1 MYRCGVCGRCSK
13 PGEDRKTAVVL
24 RQVPPGVQYH
34 RRSTGGDRGQTTLV
48 SRPTPART
56 EIAREVA
63 LCGDCNRRAEAGAT
77 VRELEALYRTAA
89 APVPAVTLPI
99 RLGQPARVSR
109 PDRAGPPG
117 VCDGP
122 TGGPAS

>member
-24 RQVPPGVQYH
+24 RTVPPGVQYH
-34 RRSTGGDRGQTTLV
+34 RRVTGHGTTTLV

-63 LCGDCNRRAEAGAT
+63 LCADCNRRAEAGAT
-77 VRELEALYRTAA
+77 VRELEALYRTTV
-89 APVPAVTLPI
+89 APVPTVTLPV

-109 PDRAGPPG
+109 PDH
-117 VCDGP
+117 
-122 TGGPAS
+122 TGPAS